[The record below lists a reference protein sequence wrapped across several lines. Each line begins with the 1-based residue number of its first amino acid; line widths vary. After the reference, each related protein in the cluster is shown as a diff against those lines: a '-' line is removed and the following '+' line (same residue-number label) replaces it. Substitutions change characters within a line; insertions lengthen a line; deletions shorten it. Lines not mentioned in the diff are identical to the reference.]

1 MYPHFKVTQSQ
12 IEWNLDDDVRTLLP
26 RMKSDIMI
34 EYKKKT
40 LIIDAK
46 YYDSSLQTNLRY
58 GNKTIHSDNLYQI
71 YAYVKN
77 KDRLSDK
84 SVSGMLL
91 YANTEGQNP
100 DVDYMMDGNKISV
113 KTLDLNCSFES
124 VRNQLDG
131 FVERWLAFIGETYN
145 GRQSYS

>member
-58 GNKTIHSDNLYQI
+58 GNKTIHSDNLY
-71 YAYVKN
+71 KF
-77 KDRLSDK
+77 
-84 SVSGMLL
+84 ML
-91 YANTEGQNP
+91 
-100 DVDYMMDGNKISV
+100 M
-113 KTLDLNCSFES
+113 
-124 VRNQLDG
+124 
-131 FVERWLAFIGETYN
+131 
-145 GRQSYS
+145 

>member
-46 YYDSSLQTNLRY
+46 YYDASLQTNLRY